1 MPEGNRDDLLARGFA
16 LVTYDTPAA
25 EFVGGSAPTRGP
37 SVGFGPL
44 AAPAGL
50 LGRAFFR
57 MVIRHAEE
65 VVPRVV
71 DTLVGLPMID
81 ASRIG
86 IAGTS
91 TQGFIALAAFATEP
105 RLASAA
111 VVSACPDYVAFLRDS
126 TMGMAG
132 ERLALDHDYR
142 RWLVAKSPGSHPVH
156 VAHGPLLLIAG
167 EHDRMTPPS
176 CLSESSESMGG
187 LRTAFAAA
195 GRRNQLRIRI
205 LPRLGHGSTPRS
217 NQMIASWWS
226 RWLGPTGR

>member
-25 EFVGGSAPTRGP
+25 EFVSRAPTTGP
-37 SVGFGPL
+37 RVGFGPL

-57 MVIRHAEE
+57 MVVRHAEE
-65 VVPRVV
+65 VVPRVL
-71 DTLVGLPMID
+71 DALVGLPVID
-81 ASRIG
+81 AGRIG

-105 RLASAA
+105 RLAVAA

-132 ERLALDHDYR
+132 ERLTLDPAYS
-142 RWLVAKSPGSHPVH
+142 RWLVSKSPGSHPSRL
-156 VAHGPLLLIAG
+156 AHGPLLLIAG

-176 CLSESSESMGG
+176 CLSESTGG

-195 GRRNQLRIRI
+195 GRRNQLRIRMT
-205 LPRLGHGSTPRS
+205 PRLGHGSTPRS

-226 RWLGPTGR
+226 RWLGPTGH